1 MADLAA
7 GRAEAAREAPTSL
20 RTVVAASAAGTT
32 FE

>member
-1 MADLAA
+1 MADIAA
-7 GRAEAAREAPTSL
+7 DQIAAPRASL